1 MLVREMPLGSINLTE
16 DVIPLSEFRSTI
28 ADCFARTRKTHRPLL
43 VTQNGRSASVVLA
56 VSDFQRM
63 RETIE
68 LIEDV
73 RAAEGEIERGEE
85 ISQDEFERELLA
97 EGRL

>member
-1 MLVREMPLGSINLTE
+1 MTKA
-16 DVIPLSEFRSTI
+16 VILPSEFRSSI
-28 ADCFARTRKTHRPLL
+28 
-43 VTQNGRSASVVLA
+43 
-56 VSDFQRM
+56 
-63 RETIE
+63 IE

-73 RAAEGEIERGEE
+73 RAAKGEIERGEE